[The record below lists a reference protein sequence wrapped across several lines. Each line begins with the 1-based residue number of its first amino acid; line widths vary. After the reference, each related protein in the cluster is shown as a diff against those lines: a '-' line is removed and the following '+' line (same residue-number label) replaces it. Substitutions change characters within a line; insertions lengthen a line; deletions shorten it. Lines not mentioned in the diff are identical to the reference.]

1 MKELKWRD
9 GMTIEEKID
18 AGFKAVLRRFDSQE
32 QEINGLRQF
41 VSQKLVELNGR
52 FDKVDERF
60 DKTDARNEIRF
71 NQVESALMTL
81 RGQVYDVKE
90 NTKSLIEDMTIVKMD
105 VKDLHTRLD
114 GLATTVDR
122 HDTAIEELQ
131 KAVGHK

>member
-1 MKELKWRD
+1 MKELKWRE

-18 AGFKAVLRRFDSQE
+18 AGFKEVLRRFDSQE

-41 VSQKLVELNGR
+41 VSQKFSEINNR
-52 FDKVDERF
+52 FAKTDERF

-71 NQVESALMTL
+71 NQMESVLMTL
-81 RGQVYDVKE
+81 RSQVYDVKE
-90 NTKSLIEDMTIVKMD
+90 NTKSLIEDMTIVKMN

-122 HDTAIEELQ
+122 HDSAIDELQ
-131 KAVGHK
+131 KAVGQK